1 MSHECWKGNWTL
13 SLSLSASGGE
23 LSKDN
28 RRISNGTIFDSIT
41 ISEPTILVNKFRESL
56 LNLFIVNAI
65 CSLASSS
72 VCSRSSGGGFIWKCD
87 CVAFITFN
95 IRIELNRHQ
104 LPHRRLIWKV
114 VCSFGPSFIR
124 PLGRY
129 RAATRRGQYPTKQ
142 LTLSQPP
149 SPPQA
154 AARSLTSSLWIVECR
169 GADIVAICPSI
180 LERIMVWRGWGS
192 RSWST
197 ELEKNRQRRFDYI
210 IQRPRGDIDSAT
222 GWNEEI
228 ERLGIRNHCQ
238 ELHYR

>member
-104 LPHRRLIWKV
+104 LPHCRLIWKV

-180 LERIMVWRGWGS
+180 LERIMVWGGMR
-192 RSWST
+192 
-197 ELEKNRQRRFDYI
+197 
-210 IQRPRGDIDSAT
+210 
-222 GWNEEI
+222 
-228 ERLGIRNHCQ
+228 
-238 ELHYR
+238 